1 MFKEAYFSHKV
12 NSCSIH
18 CVVSDPIHCTTC
30 RHRNANVMTSGKGDF
45 YNRNPKLPV
54 YSRISTR
61 MDTQEIVNALLNPEL
76 DDDMIY
82 TMQTVSVEHN
92 AVFIVDLEKLNN
104 VKDLYCDDMGSWQY
118 NGVYH
123 SWLTVNDIGFV
134 STLGKQ
140 KPSEVTFD
148 MHYIIKKY
156 FVHRTNSDLKKVV
169 ILSGKSQI
177 VHLLEYVIK

>member
-1 MFKEAYFSHKV
+1 M
-12 NSCSIH
+12 
-18 CVVSDPIHCTTC
+18 
-30 RHRNANVMTSGKGDF
+30 
-45 YNRNPKLPV
+45 

-82 TMQTVSVEHN
+82 TMQTVNVEHN
-92 AVFIVDLEKLNN
+92 AVFTVDLEKLNN

-148 MHYIIKKY
+148 MHYIIKNTSSIEPA
-156 FVHRTNSDLKKVV
+156 VT
-169 ILSGKSQI
+169 
-177 VHLLEYVIK
+177 